1 MDDNNITNLSE
12 SQHEWATRLVRTIQ
26 THIYDGIM
34 TMFKEADSLCI
45 KSEEPEKYLMTFQN
59 FLSRVPKW
67 NDEIISIE
75 VKRIIEKS
83 ACTYLEDLLTC
94 VHITHLKILSTVRT
108 GKTQKKVDIDIPKLN
123 KFIHNV
129 YINIAR
135 ELYSN
140 VYLFSKEVQPLVFQQ
155 NRNEIVKCIKESIL
169 NAVRDSIPVDKLLR
183 AYLDETTDLM
193 KEEKVKDVK
202 PEVKEVKPEV
212 KEVKEVKSENQ
223 DVISVVKSDNQ
234 DVKIEVKEKDT
245 ELPKKGLSFTD
256 NDMAITVD
264 NKHETIFAPKDD
276 STLDKL
282 ATVRNTE
289 RKLLEKEEDDD
300 KIKFVDGDPIML
312 DTINLDPIHIDIE
325 ELK

>member
-1 MDDNNITNLSE
+1 MDDNNVNNLSE
-12 SQHEWATRLVRTIQ
+12 SQHEWAIRLVKTIHP
-26 THIYDGIM
+26 HIYDGIM

-67 NDEIISIE
+67 NDEIISTE

-83 ACTYLEDLLTC
+83 ACTYLEDLITC

-123 KFIHNV
+123 KFMHNV

-140 VYLFSKEVQPLVFQQ
+140 IYLFNKDVQPLVFQQ
-155 NRNEIVKCIKESIL
+155 NRHAIINYIKESIL

-193 KEEKVKDVK
+193 KEEKVKEKEEK
-202 PEVKEVKPEV
+202 PEVKPEV
-212 KEVKEVKSENQ
+212 KEIKSE
-223 DVISVVKSDNQ
+223 I
-234 DVKIEVKEKDT
+234 KENK
-245 ELPKKGLSFTD
+245 EEKPEIKEFEPKRGLSFTD

-264 NKHETIFAPKDD
+264 NKHETIFAPKDIP
-276 STLDKL
+276 TLENL
-282 ATVRNTE
+282 STVRNTE
-289 RKLLEKEEDDD
+289 RKLLEEDDEN
-300 KIKFVDGDPIML
+300 KIKFIEGDPIQL
-312 DTINLDPIHIDIE
+312 DTISLDAPPLPPPIHIDFE

>member
-12 SQHEWATRLVRTIQ
+12 SQYEWATRLVRTIH

-140 VYLFSKEVQPLVFQQ
+140 IYLFSKEVQPLVFQQ
-155 NRNEIVKCIKESIL
+155 NRHEIVKCIKESIL

-193 KEEKVKDVK
+193 KEEKVKEVPVK
-202 PEVKEVKPEV
+202 EVNEVKEIKEV
-212 KEVKEVKSENQ
+212 KEVKEIKEVTPVN
-223 DVISVVKSDNQ
+223 DVISVQDTQ
-234 DVKIEVKEKDT
+234 DVKLEVKDT
-245 ELPKKGLSFTD
+245 PKKGLSFTD

-289 RKLLEKEEDDD
+289 RKILEQEEDDD
-300 KIKFVDGDPIML
+300 KIKFVDGDPVMI
-312 DTINLDPIHIDIE
+312 DTINLDPIHIDVE